1 VGASTQNKSG
11 AYIQNNSRATAP
23 KSCYIACFM
32 ADLHIVRG
40 PAPLPVNVED
50 QFRRAYGR
58 DMNKF
63 EREFYGLGSQTTTEA
78 DSHDLPKAA

>member
-1 VGASTQNKSG
+1 
-11 AYIQNNSRATAP
+11 
-23 KSCYIACFM
+23 M